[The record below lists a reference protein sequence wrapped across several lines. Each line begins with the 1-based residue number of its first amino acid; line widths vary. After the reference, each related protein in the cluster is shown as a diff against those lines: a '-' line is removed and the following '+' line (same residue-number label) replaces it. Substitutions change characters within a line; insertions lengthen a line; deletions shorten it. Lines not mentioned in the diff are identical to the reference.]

1 MIIINNEQHEVLIY
15 PLESYFSQKGI
26 SSEDIPWLDK
36 TFNLRE
42 YINTSLY
49 RGYRAT
55 WLIENDSIFLIK
67 IENGNYRNR
76 KKGSKS
82 PDADLKA
89 MFGTKYKNGK
99 VFADWINK
107 NLFIQLGF
115 FINRF
120 YPTIQSMEVKY
131 TVSKVVVQSIN
142 QYSALTGE
150 STPDVIRIWT
160 GKKLDT
166 EGAKDK
172 IYTIV
177 NKNFRWSKEMTENRD
192 LSVLV
197 TIGKNFSNTVLSL
210 KQNELKITDE
220 VLDVYLKRKKNLER
234 KDPLEETDKSDM
246 EYLDERITKLE
257 KLLSRIKESVEE
269 ENKKNKPYL
278 DELARILKPLKI
290 ETVLFRGKPDI
301 FRNFQLHFRMDA
313 KNKTI
318 TKDAS
323 KKTYP

>member
-67 IENGNYRNR
+67 IENGNYTNR

-107 NLFIQLGF
+107 NLFIQLP
-115 FINRF
+115 RF
-120 YPTIQSMEVKY
+120 KLPVRNFSLKMH
-131 TVSKVVVQSIN
+131 
-142 QYSALTGE
+142 
-150 STPDVIRIWT
+150 
-160 GKKLDT
+160 KKLQT
-166 EGAKDK
+166 V
-172 IYTIV
+172 ICNLIFSSVFY
-177 NKNFRWSKEMTENRD
+177 
-192 LSVLV
+192 LS
-197 TIGKNFSNTVLSL
+197 
-210 KQNELKITDE
+210 
-220 VLDVYLKRKKNLER
+220 Y
-234 KDPLEETDKSDM
+234 
-246 EYLDERITKLE
+246 
-257 KLLSRIKESVEE
+257 SV
-269 ENKKNKPYL
+269 P
-278 DELARILKPLKI
+278 A
-290 ETVLFRGKPDI
+290 
-301 FRNFQLHFRMDA
+301 
-313 KNKTI
+313 
-318 TKDAS
+318 
-323 KKTYP
+323 